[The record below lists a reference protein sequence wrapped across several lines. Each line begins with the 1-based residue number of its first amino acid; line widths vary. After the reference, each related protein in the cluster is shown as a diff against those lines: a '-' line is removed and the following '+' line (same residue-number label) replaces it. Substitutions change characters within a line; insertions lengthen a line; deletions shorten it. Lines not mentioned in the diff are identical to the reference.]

1 MFLFFL
7 FQQYAEQKVGMVS
20 IYRVN
25 GEISVSR
32 AFGDP
37 DYKIGHGLSTYFWNW
52 PKGHDR
58 IFTEDLIIAT

>member
-1 MFLFFL
+1 
-7 FQQYAEQKVGMVS
+7 MVS